1 MEELAG
7 GDDAVDVADGG
18 CRCVV
23 GGWEPGG
30 GGELAAAGF
39 ELFVEARHDCQMP
52 DFVRWDAVFLA

>member
-1 MEELAG
+1 MEEFAG

-23 GGWEPGG
+23 GGCEPGG

-39 ELFVEARHDCQMP
+39 ELFVEARHDC
-52 DFVRWDAVFLA
+52 